1 MKQTTR
7 EVKELRGCERR
18 IYYVRDAG
26 SPYFEEAYLVLKPAG
41 KRGREDAREAKTLAE
56 EAERIIRESGGRY
69 LNRRKP
75 APPVSRLSPPL
86 AFFLGAGAS
95 SVLIGGAALIAVLL

>member
-1 MKQTTR
+1 MTIDAERACASAELIIGAKRLTGSLAR
-7 EVKELRGCERR
+7 FGKET
-18 IYYVRDAG
+18 AN
-26 SPYFEEAYLVLKPAG
+26 AVLPA
-41 KRGREDAREAKTLAE
+41 EIS
-56 EAERIIRESGGRY
+56 RIIRESGGRY